1 MTQLF
6 KIDGG
11 KLIKAQSRPLL
22 KEELIEDWVFSDP
35 GLVGLDAI
43 VIGRQ
48 VQTAQNKHIDLLLLD
63 QLGDLVII
71 ELKKDKT
78 PREIVAQVLDYASW
92 VRTLTTREVLDLAER
107 YRRESLTKLYRDHFE
122 DEIPENLNDSHS
134 MLIVA
139 SELDPESRRIV
150 EYLSEEHGVGI
161 NTVFFNVF
169 EDREEQWLTTDFLLD
184 QEEVEVRKRKR
195 PPRPPWT
202 GFYFVNGGDHP
213 YWRSWQDMVEYGFIS
228 AGGGSVFSKQLDRL
242 DIGDKVFVFQKGK
255 GYVGYGVVA
264 STKVPAAEFETENGM
279 RLERD
284 LKVPNMRERAND
296 PERAEYAV
304 GVKWYKT
311 FDLKHAKRFK
321 GIFAN
326 PSIVC
331 KLYDE
336 ETVKYL
342 KQEFGIEDESL
353 VR

>member
-6 KIDGG
+6 KIAGG
-11 KLIKAQSRPLL
+11 KLIKAQSGSLL
-22 KEELIEDWVFSDP
+22 QEELIEHWVYADP

-48 VQTAQNKHIDLLLLD
+48 VHTAHNKHIDLLLLD
-63 QLGDLVII
+63 QFGDLVII

-107 YRRESLTKLYRDHFE
+107 YRGESLTKLYRDRFA
-122 DEIPENLNDSHS
+122 DEIPENLNNSHS

-169 EDREEQWLTTDFLLD
+169 EDGGQQWLTTDFLLD
-184 QEEVEVRKRKR
+184 QDEVEGRLKHKIR
-195 PPRPPWT
+195 PDWT
-202 GFYFVNGGDHP
+202 GFYFVNGGDDP
-213 YWRSWQDMVEYGFIS
+213 NWRSWQDMVDYGFIS
-228 AGGGSVFSKQLDRL
+228 AGGGTVYSKQLDQL
-242 DIGDKVFVFQKGK
+242 HIKDKIFVFQRGR
-255 GYVGYGVVA
+255 GYVGYGVVT
-264 STKVPAAEFETENGM
+264 STKVRAAEFETDNGM
-279 RLERD
+279 LFDQR
-284 LKVPNMRERAND
+284 LKVDGMKERAND
-296 PERAEYAV
+296 PKRAEYAV

-311 FDLKHAKRFK
+311 FDLKHPKRFK

-342 KQEFGIEDESL
+342 KHEFDIDESL
-353 VR
+353 AR

>member
-11 KLIKAQSRPLL
+11 KLAKAQSRPLS
-22 KEELIEDWVFSDP
+22 KEGLIEDWVYADP

-48 VQTAQNKHIDLLLLD
+48 VQTAYNKYIDLLLLD
-63 QLGDLVII
+63 QFGDLTII

-78 PREIVAQVLDYASW
+78 SREIVAQVLDYASW
-92 VRTLTTREVLDLAER
+92 VRTLTTREILDLAER
-107 YRRESLTKLYRDHFE
+107 YRGESLAKLYRDRFE
-122 DEIPENLNDSHS
+122 DDIPENLNSSHS

-139 SELDPESRRIV
+139 SELDPESRRVV

-169 EDREEQWLTTDFLLD
+169 EDGGQEWLTTGFLLD

-202 GFYFVNGGDHP
+202 GLYFVNGGDDTN
-213 YWRSWQDMVEYGFIS
+213 WRSWQDMVDYGFIS
-228 AGGGSVFSKQLDRL
+228 AGGGAVYSKQLDQL
-242 DIGDKVFVFQKGK
+242 GIGAKIFVYQRGR
-255 GYVGYGVVA
+255 GYVGYGVVT
-264 STKVPAAEFETENGM
+264 STKVPAAEFETETGM
-279 RLERD
+279 LFDQR
-284 LKVPNMRERAND
+284 LKVSKMKERASD

-304 GVKWYKT
+304 GVKWHKT
-311 FDLKHAKRFK
+311 FDLDHGKRFK
-321 GIFAN
+321 GIFAV

-331 KLYDE
+331 KLYDG

-342 KQEFGIEDESL
+342 KQEFGVEE
-353 VR
+353 